1 MEPKLL
7 TAERFVD
14 MTTEISYR
22 YVYSDT
28 EYFRP
33 HFHDYYELFLLLD
46 GKVTHLVNG
55 EEIPISKGT
64 LVFIRPN
71 DIHDYILRDGVKFSM
86 LNMTFTAATVDA
98 LMEYLGEG
106 FPSLT
111 LLRSALP
118 PQVTLNENEF
128 EYVLSHMTTIRTI
141 EKEDYGRLKTAL
153 RILIFRIFT
162 RFFADFREESDEKIP
177 LWLTE
182 LCETMQK
189 DGNFTYGLSRMLEL
203 TDKTREH
210 LARSLKKYMGI
221 TPSEFINNLRLRMI
235 ASMLKNSNHDIADI
249 IFESG
254 FGNISWASEL
264 FKKKGSI
271 INVGVKPT
279 DIANKL

>member
-14 MTTEISYR
+14 MSTEISYR

-46 GKVTHLVNG
+46 GKATHLVNG
-55 EEIPISKGT
+55 TKIPVSRGT
-64 LVFIRPN
+64 LVFIRPH
-71 DIHDYILRDGVKFSM
+71 DVHDYILRDGVKFSM
-86 LNMTFTAATVDA
+86 LNITLTAATADA
-98 LMEYLGEG
+98 LFGYLADG
-106 FPSLT
+106 FPTSS
-111 LLRSALP
+111 LLRSTLP
-118 PQVTLNENEF
+118 PQVTLSENEL

-141 EKEDYGRLKTAL
+141 EKEDHGRLKTAL
-153 RILIFRIFT
+153 RILVFRIFT
-162 RFFADFREESDEKIP
+162 RFFADFRKKADEKTP

-210 LARSLKKYMGI
+210 LARSLKKHMGV
-221 TPSEFINNLRLRMI
+221 TPSEFINDLRLRMI
-235 ASMLKNSNHDIADI
+235 ANMLKNSNHDIADI

-264 FKKKGSI
+264 FKKKYGMTMSEYRKGI
-271 INVGVKPT
+271 
-279 DIANKL
+279 